1 MLAMCAMLQSPRLT
15 MQALSGQEAFPVLP
29 DPQGQPCLHTLH
41 LGKFQR
47 GGRAVAVPN
56 SKIILF
62 FGGAV
67 DPWTYG
73 SQVLRRGSLPL
84 KNAFCVRHCGH
95 PGHNAHTW
103 PVLLAAAHPHA
114 CFSKACS
121 SAMHTTAESVGQQ
134 GTVCECVYECPPAPQ
149 ILLPHR
155 RCSGMQQGAVL
166 KEAVLM
172 MKQVE
177 HTHTHTCNDTN
188 WLISL
193 KPVRYHS
200 SQRCTKD
207 QSKQCTCS
215 AISSPSLALN
225 SAKAPHISLI

>member
-1 MLAMCAMLQSPRLT
+1 VQFLSAQFSGYGCCVRGPGTMLAMCAMLQSPRLT

-114 CFSKACS
+114 CFRKACS

-134 GTVCECVYECPPAPQ
+134 GAHARAYT
-149 ILLPHR
+149 
-155 RCSGMQQGAVL
+155 
-166 KEAVLM
+166 
-172 MKQVE
+172 
-177 HTHTHTCNDTN
+177 HTHTHTRTRAHTYTHAHMHAHVALTVLMGFANFSA
-188 WLISL
+188 SL
-193 KPVRYHS
+193 ASLLHMS
-200 SQRCTKD
+200 S
-207 QSKQCTCS
+207 S
-215 AISSPSLALN
+215 AILYFIFAHTFRVSICLSLR
-225 SAKAPHISLI
+225 